1 MKHAD
6 HQKGCCRGEVESAWT
21 FDDNRS
27 TCLEDSVTDGGHGVG
42 VIMAHPTENY
52 YLKTVLG

>member
-21 FDDNRS
+21 ADDNRS
-27 TCLEDSVTDGGHGVG
+27 TCLEDSVMDGGHRGWG
-42 VIMAHPTENY
+42 DNGTPH
-52 YLKTVLG
+52 